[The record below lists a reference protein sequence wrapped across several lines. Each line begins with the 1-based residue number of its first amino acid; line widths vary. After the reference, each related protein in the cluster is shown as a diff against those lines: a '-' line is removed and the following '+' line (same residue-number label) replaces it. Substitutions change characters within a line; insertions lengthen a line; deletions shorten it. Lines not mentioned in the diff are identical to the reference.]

1 MLHVNFIP
9 FFSLTH
15 VCIRELTKVS
25 TAQLYVNYAVR
36 TGNDVNSIIVDSN
49 MGAVAT
55 VDDLVLP

>member
-1 MLHVNFIP
+1 M
-9 FFSLTH
+9 
-15 VCIRELTKVS
+15 S
-25 TAQLYVNYAVR
+25 TAQLSVNYAVR

>member
-1 MLHVNFIP
+1 MLNANFIP

-15 VCIRELTKVS
+15 GCIRELTQVS
-25 TAQLYVNYAVR
+25 TAQLSVNYAVR